1 MAIGDSSAI
10 RRYSHALF
18 NVAQQ
23 RNEIDSVAADLKAIT
38 QTMLD
43 SPAIM
48 QMLHNPQVTHDRRKA
63 LLQQIFAG
71 NIRPDVEHFLFLLID
86 KDRAHILP
94 DVSRDFNR
102 FVDEYRGEADAE
114 AVSAV
119 PLTEAQKAALIERL
133 KSSTGLKTIRL
144 TTRVDP
150 NILGGLIIRVGD
162 KLIDG
167 SATTQ
172 LAQMKEQLKR
182 AKVI

>member
-18 NVAQQ
+18 NVAQE
-23 RNEIDSVAADLKAIT
+23 RGEIDGVASDLKAIT

-43 SPAIM
+43 SPAIG
-48 QMLHNPQVTHDRRKA
+48 QMLQNPLVTHDRRKA

-71 NIRPDVEHFLFLLID
+71 NLRPDVEHFLFLLID

-94 DVSRDFNR
+94 HVARDFNR
-102 FVDEYRGEADAE
+102 YVDEARGEADAE

-119 PLTEAQKAALIERL
+119 ELSEEQRSALVERL
-133 KSSTGLKTIRL
+133 KLSTGLRTIRL